1 MKSKVWDQV
10 EIGIF
15 SLHRP
20 LLTWKTLTRTR
31 QIHTPQ
37 LPGADAL
44 FISSNAYIKMEMYKI
59 FLVQRNEKTACWH
72 INRNTCTIYYN
83 LLQSPCN
90 KHDLCE
96 DDFAAACCTVAF
108 GLSFFLLCS
117 VFFFFE
123 YLTGVLVI
131 VSTSTLR
138 GMPLVPPPVLHLLLE
153 RDPHNIKDINW
164 IYTYIIS
171 NISSV

>member
-1 MKSKVWDQV
+1 MQTKEAINKGSMKSKVWDQV

-117 VFFFFE
+117 VFFFFWIS
-123 YLTGVLVI
+123 YWCSCYCV
-131 VSTSTLR
+131 
-138 GMPLVPPPVLHLLLE
+138 HLYPQ
-153 RDPHNIKDINW
+153 RNASCAP
-164 IYTYIIS
+164 S
-171 NISSV
+171 CSSSSLGTRPTQHKRH